1 MKNLISSETYKL
13 FKSKSLWICTIV
25 GCAMALFVVMTYLM
39 LSIAMKAEIPVET
52 EDENGS
58 ITTTTTTMADEM
70 NAEFEEMGMSE
81 ADMAML
87 TGSYDGELMLEL
99 GFYGTSLQLLVAV
112 FVAIF
117 VAGEFSN
124 GTIKMIVSRGYNRS
138 KVYFAKLISSNI
150 ASAIM
155 ASVIVAFATVAGTI
169 IWGWHNPEKGSAAS
183 ASDILVFIVIQL
195 LLNVA
200 ITTMF
205 VAIAMMFKNL
215 GASIAITI
223 ASYSFGSIVFML
235 ADAVIKG
242 IAKAVDIS
250 VSKIPIMPS
259 ELWIVQSITNMSK
272 YDFSSKDIGI
282 ALGVFAGYTIIFTAI
297 GQLMFNKKDI
307 K

>member
-1 MKNLISSETYKL
+1 
-13 FKSKSLWICTIV
+13 
-25 GCAMALFVVMTYLM
+25 MALFVVMTYLM

-169 IWGWHNPEKGSAAS
+169 IWGWHNPEKGSTAS